1 MFKKFKCSKFF
12 YGIVMIAV
20 GIGVILSLLLPTLW
34 TMFFLA
40 LLLVLAGFLLICH

>member
-1 MFKKFKCSKFF
+1 MFKKFKCSRFF

-20 GIGVILSLLLPTLW
+20 GIGVILSLMLPTPW
-34 TMFFLA
+34 TVFCLA